1 MRRQFIELQS
11 FQKAWGEIGLNDDDL
26 FELEMKLLRNPST
39 GVVIKGS
46 GGARK
51 VRFEAQGKGQR
62 GGARVI
68 YVDVVVGE
76 TIYLLYAY
84 PKSVKD
90 DLTQQEINNIHKA
103 IVILKS

>member
-11 FQKAWGEIGLNDDDL
+11 FQKAWEEIGLNDDDL
-26 FELEMKLLRNPST
+26 FELETKLLKNPSA

-62 GGARVI
+62 GGARAI

-103 IVILKS
+103 IIILKS